1 MSVSFQWVTAE
12 PRGSLFKFLLVGE
25 SGSAVKTYLPL
36 SNAHSDVFTS
46 NLFYNHPSLSTI
58 FFLESIF
65 FAESESP
72 VTKKTMIPQNE

>member
-1 MSVSFQWVTAE
+1 MTPE
-12 PRGSLFKFLLVGE
+12 PRGSLFKFPFGGE
-25 SGSAVKTYLPL
+25 SGNAVKTYLPL

-46 NLFYNHPSLSTI
+46 NLFYNHASLSTI

-72 VTKKTMIPQNE
+72 VTKETVIPQNE